1 MATGEPSP
9 NEHWQGQRVFRWI
22 MLAITVCS
30 WATLTLVATSSGS
43 SKSDAASLMVTFGV
57 AFGSLALTA
66 VLFRRD
72 ETSGQAETYARV
84 REAEQELEDALR
96 GPASSRRFILVPD
109 DDPRL
114 DAANSDPPAV
124 SPPSAGTSREL
135 DQQQTRLTLSELWAV
150 THRRLDHYH
159 GIALGQA
166 KQSFLNAQIAMGIGF
181 ILLIG
186 FAAVAWNAST
196 ATGSVVA
203 GGLGAVSAALA
214 GYVSRTFI
222 RSQEAAAGHLR
233 AYFDQPLEFSR
244 YLAAERLMAD
254 AGLSDERRAEV
265 LALLVQAMITGPSPQ
280 TPIGA
285 SEQQPG
291 NAAAWPSRP

>member
-1 MATGEPSP
+1 
-9 NEHWQGQRVFRWI
+9 
-22 MLAITVCS
+22 MLAITLCAWTS
-30 WATLTLVATSSGS
+30 LAASLLVGP
-43 SKSDAASLMVTFGV
+43 KPDPVSLMVTITLGFGT
-57 AFGSLALTA
+57 ASLTV
-66 VLFRRD
+66 VLYRRE
-72 ETSGQAETYARV
+72 ETPVQAETYARV

-96 GPASSRRFILVPD
+96 RPASSRRFILVPD

-114 DAANSDPPAV
+114 SAANSDAPTV
-124 SPPSAGTSREL
+124 TPPSAGTSREL

-181 ILLIG
+181 ILLVG

-196 ATGSVVA
+196 VAGSVVA

-265 LALLVQAMITGPSPQ
+265 LSLLVQAMIAGPSPQ
-280 TPIGA
+280 TTTGA
-285 SEQQPG
+285 NEQQPG
-291 NAAAWPSRP
+291 NTA